1 MMTVFE
7 GLKGELA
14 AGTTVLA
21 LVDYN
26 VTEFRDG
33 DSCRYVGRVRTK
45 PSILRTA
52 LNAPTLRLGGHRIT
66 LNAVEHEDWVSFHLD
81 RFP

>member
-1 MMTVFE
+1 MTVFE

-33 DSCRYVGRVRTK
+33 DSCRYVGHVRTNR
-45 PSILRTA
+45 PFYEL
-52 LNAPTLRLGGHRIT
+52 H
-66 LNAVEHEDWVSFHLD
+66 
-81 RFP
+81 